1 VIDQRNLIHTFAV
14 KDVRTKDLGG
24 AASTM
29 EFTEAV
35 VASMKEIASA

>member
-1 VIDQRNLIHTFAV
+1 LTKEILIHTFAV
-14 KDVRTKDLGG
+14 KHVRTEDLGG

-35 VASMKEIASA
+35 VASMKDLAKS